1 MISGK
6 IDRWGDVLN
15 VTTAMQLLKDKGF
28 KHTGKREEML
38 QLFSSSDKYLT
49 AKDVL
54 ENMKQ
59 EYPGLSFDT
68 IYRNLSLFVELGIF
82 EATELEGEKHFRFT
96 CGHSSH
102 HHHFICLNCG
112 KTKEIELC
120 PMQELQE
127 SLKDYDVSGHKFE
140 IYGRCPAC
148 SVSVE
153 A

>member
-1 MISGK
+1 M
-6 IDRWGDVLN
+6 N

-59 EYPGLSFDT
+59 DYPGLSFDT

-82 EATELEGEKHFRFT
+82 EATELEGEKRFRFT
-96 CGHSSH
+96 CGHSFH

-112 KTKEIELC
+112 KTKEIEVC

-148 SVSVE
+148 SVSLE

>member
-1 MISGK
+1 MEKS
-6 IDRWGDVLN
+6 IDGVIFLN

-54 ENMKQ
+54 ENMKKD
-59 EYPGLSFDT
+59 YPGLSFDT

-120 PMQELQE
+120 PMQELQD

-140 IYGRCPAC
+140 IYGRCPTC
-148 SVSVE
+148 SVSLE